1 MDPILALNKDYF
13 NKTLLTKKNAK
24 LSDLKALPEPFP
36 TILALLYG
44 GTTFVAF
51 ITNILAVF
59 VLIKKMKTSA
69 DLRKYLINLAA
80 ADLSMALFSVPFS
93 YTDVMY
99 GYWRFPLFVCPFSR
113 FMTICTACVSIF
125 TLTAIGIE
133 RY

>member
-1 MDPILALNKDYF
+1 MDPILALNKDYL
-13 NKTLLTKKNAK
+13 NKTSLTKKNAK
-24 LSDLKALPEPFP
+24 LSDLIALPEPFP

-113 FMTICTACVSIF
+113 FMTICMACVSIF